1 MGIYEPLARFLGGLK
16 EDSWTASFVQIETKL
31 GFELPPSARKYR
43 QWWSNEKGKGHSQ
56 KVGWQS
62 VGWETRDVDLRDE
75 QVRFIRPRQLDEMVS
90 VRSNPQSQSL
100 AELWRRA
107 SELSGITDRD
117 TLERAAVQTFIRR
130 TAAQGLIDLGG
141 TMPDFKA
148 PPRERPFA

>member
-1 MGIYEPLARFLGGLK
+1 MGIYEPLARFLDGLK
-16 EDSWTASFVQIETKL
+16 EDSWTASFEQIESKL

-62 VGWETRDVDLRDE
+62 VGWETSDVDLRDKR
-75 QVRFIRPRQLDEMVS
+75 VRFIRPRQSNPMS
-90 VRSNPQSQSL
+90 AVRSSVNLPSL
-100 AELWRRA
+100 DALWRKA
-107 SELSGITDRD
+107 SELSGITDRSE
-117 TLERAAVQTFIRR
+117 LERAAVQTFIRR